1 MGNEKYVNYY
11 IELMTNTM
19 QDAVLRNISMQT
31 NLKIGDEIINEQ
43 VKKIEELNAL
53 VENLKNETS
62 SSQSSAEQ
70 TINKI
75 IEEKDIMGRTI
86 REEKDEII
94 NNLKVE
100 INSLKGIKTD
110 YENIKHQVNH
120 VDTFRNELIKERQE
134 HSRTRDDYEKKL
146 NVLNERIEYLQ
157 LTPAKRKKFDD
168 EKNSSYITPND
179 SLSTST
185 ITEKDGGT
193 F

>member
-1 MGNEKYVNYY
+1 L
-11 IELMTNTM
+11 I
-19 QDAVLRNISMQT
+19 
-31 NLKIGDEIINEQ
+31 
-43 VKKIEELNAL
+43 
-53 VENLKNETS
+53 ENLKNETS
-62 SSQSSAEQ
+62 SSQSSAEK

-75 IEEKDIMGRTI
+75 N
-86 REEKDEII
+86 EEKDEII
-94 NNLKVE
+94 NNLRVE

-120 VDTFRNELIKERQE
+120 VDTFRKELIKERQE

-168 EKNSSYITPND
+168 EKNASYITPND